1 LQVGVGKGEGQLLGE
16 VLMNRADHKRRQI
29 TGSKASKKGSSIMDI
44 VDTVTSR
51 ENESREKCDF

>member
-1 LQVGVGKGEGQLLGE
+1 
-16 VLMNRADHKRRQI
+16 MNRADHKRRQI